1 MVRYFR
7 WGADPEL
14 VASPEPAAR
23 PQWHHPSSELAAVWL
38 SRRGCCHSVSFT
50 CCALTS
56 LLQKKKS
63 GTRRSSTSHTW
74 IPSVLRSGSRKPSAA
89 ATASTRPRKKS
100 RVWSW
105 CRPFRRT
112 DRRAIQAS
120 GSPVCPKT
128 PPGWRW
134 LPRATVR
141 SERKSGTL
149 QISTPLRLSSITWAP
164 AAPTTQ

>member
-1 MVRYFR
+1 MVRQFH

-14 VASPEPAAR
+14 IASPEPAAR
-23 PQWHHPSSELAAVWL
+23 SQWHHPSSELAAVWL
-38 SRRGCCHSVSFT
+38 SRRGCCHLVSFT
-50 CCALTS
+50 CCAWTS

-74 IPSVLRSGSRKPSAA
+74 IPSVPRSGLRKPSAV

-100 RVWSW
+100 RVWSC

-112 DRRAIQAS
+112 GRRAIRTS
-120 GSPVCPKT
+120 GSPLCPQIL
-128 PPGWRW
+128 PGWRW
-134 LPRATVR
+134 WPRGTAR

-149 QISTPLRLSSITWAP
+149 QIWTPLQLSSITWVP
-164 AAPTTQ
+164 AVQTTQ